1 MEPGVSVGGFVVA
14 REGRR
19 DRRRGWWVAR
29 GSKGGWNAPRR
40 AAAKPDGDGLSFCSA
55 SAASSL
61 SILSVL
67 LQPFLYLVFF
77 LRIPFLLLRL
87 VVHPLPSF
95 PLSFLRLSLSLSL
108 FHPVNFRSIL
118 SLLHSDP
125 PLPRLTCLLFPR
137 ARHYALSFIP
147 CDPPLFLPFSISPP
161 DSNHRGPVEC
171 RPVNRAVRLVARSH
185 DGCVTIKLSIRLVGT
200 RATRQPASLQTPPT

>member
-1 MEPGVSVGGFVVA
+1 MVA

-87 VVHPLPSF
+87 VVHPPPSF
-95 PLSFLRLSLSLSL
+95 PLSFLPLSLSLSL
-108 FHPVNFRSIL
+108 FHPVNFHFVL

-137 ARHYALSFIP
+137 ARPYALSFIP
-147 CDPPLFLPFSISPP
+147 CDPPLFLSRCFCLSPF
-161 DSNHRGPVEC
+161 H
-171 RPVNRAVRLVARSH
+171 
-185 DGCVTIKLSIRLVGT
+185 
-200 RATRQPASLQTPPT
+200 PPTQTTAVQSSVGPWTVQFASWLVPTTAAWRSNCPFGW